1 MSVFLAAA
9 PSLLFAEQVRLFSP
23 DGSTSITGE
32 LLSFDEDTYVLDTVV
47 GTVRLSRAL
56 ALCEGQACPPVMA
69 SADLSVASTGPET
82 SELMQPLLAGF
93 ASSQNLTA
101 TATAQEGQAGVLL
114 DLVDNATSQ
123 QFARASITTNPPEAG
138 VAQLAD
144 GRIDLYVSTT
154 PAEAYAAA
162 GTALPA
168 QSVERVVALDALV
181 PIVHPLNPVEAI
193 SLETL
198 AQIAA
203 GRIVNWSEL
212 GGADAP
218 IRIVLPQEGSALD
231 QSVARLILEPNRVR
245 LRGTTERAESEAQAA
260 AAVGDD
266 VNAITVTNLSAHG
279 EAKILPI
286 QQTCGPL
293 AHASAFAIKAEEY
306 PLSQRIYAHTA
317 TQALAP
323 LKAGFLDYLSS
334 PDAQDLIETGQYT
347 SQTIAIK
354 PVELQGLRVNTAIV
368 SAATPEALTAVQN
381 FAREVA
387 VADRLSTT
395 FRFTSASSDL
405 DSKSLLDLQRVAT
418 FLTSA
423 EIGARQVMAIGFSDD
438 VGRFDLNERLALLR
452 ATSVRDAL
460 VAATGGT
467 ALAEQISI
475 SAYGPL
481 APVGC
486 NDTQKGR
493 ESNRRVKVWLK

>member
-1 MSVFLAAA
+1 MNRLNRNLAVSVFLAAA

-279 EAKILPI
+279 QAKILPI

-293 AHASAFAIKAEEY
+293 AHPANMR
-306 PLSQRIYAHTA
+306 PPRPCQRICDQGRGIPPEPAHLRPYSHTG
-317 TQALAP
+317 P
-323 LKAGFLDYLSS
+323 C
-334 PDAQDLIETGQYT
+334 PAQ
-347 SQTIAIK
+347 
-354 PVELQGLRVNTAIV
+354 
-368 SAATPEALTAVQN
+368 
-381 FAREVA
+381 
-387 VADRLSTT
+387 
-395 FRFTSASSDL
+395 
-405 DSKSLLDLQRVAT
+405 
-418 FLTSA
+418 
-423 EIGARQVMAIGFSDD
+423 
-438 VGRFDLNERLALLR
+438 GRFSGL
-452 ATSVRDAL
+452 SV
-460 VAATGGT
+460 VAGCA
-467 ALAEQISI
+467 
-475 SAYGPL
+475 GP
-481 APVGC
+481 
-486 NDTQKGR
+486 D
-493 ESNRRVKVWLK
+493 